1 MKERT
6 ALVTGASRG
15 IGKAIAQQLVEDGIN
30 VIAPT
35 HHEMDLASN
44 ESIDQ
49 YLSSLN
55 CNIDILV
62 NNAGINRIDL
72 FQNLSDSALLET
84 MQINLIAPLRIARG
98 VVTGM
103 MDRKFG
109 RIVNIGSIW
118 SLVSKPGRLAYSV
131 SKDGLNG
138 FTRALAVEAA
148 PFNVLV
154 NTVSPGFVNTDLTRQ
169 NNTPQEIE
177 NICKKIPMGRLAETQ
192 EIAKFVS
199 FLCSDANS
207 YITGQCLV
215 MDGGFT
221 CM

>member
-6 ALVTGASRG
+6 ALVTGSSRG

-30 VIAPT
+30 VITPT

-49 YLSSLN
+49 YLDSLS

-62 NNAGINRIDL
+62 NNAGINQIES
-72 FQNLSDSALLET
+72 FQNLSDSALLDT

-138 FTRALAVEAA
+138 FTRTLAVEVAS
-148 PFNVLV
+148 FNVLV

-177 NICKKIPMGRLAETQ
+177 EICKKIPMGRLAETQ
-192 EIAKFVS
+192 EIAQFVS

>member
-6 ALVTGASRG
+6 ALVTGSSRG

-30 VIAPT
+30 VITPT

-49 YLSSLN
+49 YLDSLS

-62 NNAGINRIDL
+62 NNAGINQIES
-72 FQNLSDSALLET
+72 FQNLSDSALLDT

-138 FTRALAVEAA
+138 FTRALAVEVAS
-148 PFNVLV
+148 FNVLV

-177 NICKKIPMGRLAETQ
+177 EICKKIPMGRLAETQ
-192 EIAKFVS
+192 EIARFVS

-221 CM
+221 CV